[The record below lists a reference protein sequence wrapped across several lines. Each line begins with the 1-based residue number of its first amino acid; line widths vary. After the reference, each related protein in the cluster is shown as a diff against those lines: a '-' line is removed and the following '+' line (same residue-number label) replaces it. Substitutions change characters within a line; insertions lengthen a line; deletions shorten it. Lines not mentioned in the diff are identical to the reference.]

1 MFRIW
6 KYADRVMLLAWDSND
21 KVLLRMTPR
30 FVAVGEGE
38 IVELSTLIIKLL
50 LLDKIDLL

>member
-1 MFRIW
+1 
-6 KYADRVMLLAWDSND
+6 
-21 KVLLRMTPR
+21 MTPR

-50 LLDKIDLL
+50 LLDKIDYPLFAQCSSRDALHTVIH